1 MSFLI
6 GEIVGSIKGDDAHF
20 RRTVAGV
27 KQEGARAQ
35 RDLTRNFDSIG
46 RSMRRTGGIMTATLT
61 LPMVMGMRQA
71 VNESALLEGALAKF
85 DVVFGDMAEET
96 RAWVDEFREGVPLSR
111 REIVQSAAAMQ
122 DLLVPMGVARDEAT
136 EMTKEWMNLAAALS
150 AFNDVPVDHALEA
163 IRSGIAGQSRPLREF
178 GIDVRETA
186 LQQRALEM
194 GLIAAGEQ
202 MNDQVR
208 QQALLAQAYAN
219 SKDAVDGYE
228 DQLGTT
234 LMVQQE
240 MNATWKDTL
249 ATIGQDLQPM
259 YTSLMGSVTDLLRSF
274 NELDDSQRQNI
285 IRMGLIVSAAGPMI
299 VVLGQVLIWTRRVT
313 VAMRSLNAAMLLNP
327 WVAAAAAVA
336 ALTTVVIRSNNRLA
350 RQRDLIKEVLSMDPT
365 GSRDELD
372 RNQEA
377 ISAVIGQMEKLRRQ
391 HETMG
396 VEGTEAAQKQLKPL
410 QEQLDKLIEQR
421 QEIGSLIVE
430 QRKQAD
436 AADESGKAN
445 ADAVDEITRA
455 VESYKRAVREVRPV
469 DEIIDAPIRGLEQAF
484 EGIDITPFDIDI
496 SPQATMDTI
505 KGLQE
510 AHAAAEKA
518 MTEATT
524 QEERE
529 RLHQVMQGYER
540 RLEEMQDFEEGSRG
554 IMQIMGDNMESEVGR
569 MTMALATLASEGDRS
584 FSSLAGSFVKMA
596 KRMIAANLAMAVAE
610 VVKDSFSKFGILGLV
625 VAPAAGAAA
634 AAAFNAIVP
643 EPRALGGPVHTGSPY
658 MVGERGPEM
667 FVPSSHGTIIPNH
680 QLLGGGNRTAI
691 INLKS
696 VNEMDSRTIWEANR
710 RYEVSL

>member
-1 MSFLI
+1 
-6 GEIVGSIKGDDAHF
+6 
-20 RRTVAGV
+20 
-27 KQEGARAQ
+27 
-35 RDLTRNFDSIG
+35 
-46 RSMRRTGGIMTATLT
+46 MTASLT
-61 LPMVMGMRQA
+61 LPMVMGMRSA
-71 VNESALLEGALAKF
+71 VRESALLEGALAKF
-85 DVVFGDMAEET
+85 DVVFGDMADET

-122 DLLVPMGVARDEAT
+122 DLLVPMGVAREEAT
-136 EMTKEWMNLAAALS
+136 GMTKDWMNLAAALS
-150 AFNDVPVDHALEA
+150 AFNDVPVDRALEA

-391 HETMG
+391 HEAMG

-484 EGIDITPFDIDI
+484 EDIDITPPEMNMEKFF
-496 SPQATMDTI
+496 SMDTI
-505 KGLQE
+505 AGVREAYQE
-510 AHAAAEKA
+510 LERQMTHA
-518 MTEATT
+518 TE

-529 RLHQVMQGYER
+529 RISIQQQALQER
-540 RLEEMQDFEEGSRG
+540 LDHMRNHNEQLEED
-554 IMQIMGDNMESEVGR
+554 
-569 MTMALATLASEGDRS
+569 
-584 FSSLAGSFVKMA
+584 
-596 KRMIAANLAMAVAE
+596 IAASTIFLENLAMRFT
-610 VVKDSFSKFGILGLV
+610 DSFGQGMANVVVQGEKLEDVLKNIGKLLLSSAIQTGIRMLLMGATGGTGGIASGL
-625 VAPAAGAAA
+625 
-634 AAAFNAIVP
+634 
-643 EPRALGGPVHTGSPY
+643 LGGLFGGGRAMGGNVDTNRAF

-667 FVPSSHGTIIPNH
+667 FVPSSQGKIIPNH
-680 QLLGGGNRTAI
+680 QLQGKR
-691 INLKS
+691 S
-696 VNEMDSRTIWEANR
+696 VVDFNVRIPVRIGERDIWEANR